1 MLKDDFRLC
10 NGPENK
16 VKHIKLTKVTIT
28 YLFTMTFNYIFLCF
42 WAKFWPNH
50 LISLFPHMLKTYGR
64 SKRPNEVKIKKY
76 TLRPLLASVSILSNN
91 IIYKFIRLTCL

>member
-16 VKHIKLTKVTIT
+16 VKHIKLTKVT
-28 YLFTMTFNYIFLCF
+28 FNYIFLCF

-50 LISLFPHMLKTYGR
+50 LISLLPHMLKTYGR

-76 TLRPLLASVSILSNN
+76 TLRPLLASASI
-91 IIYKFIRLTCL
+91 